1 MKAQVQEL
9 RTLVKR
15 LRTIVDL
22 PDLEWRDKY
31 SQVFSNLGAERVY
44 ALLNDLNLDFSYLDP
59 NRDYEDDVRAFID
72 SLERRM
78 QDAESLLKVLEEQ
91 AGPEESPEANEWIA
105 WYGFSLDAA
114 LVATGD
120 TEEAAIAALREGWE
134 TSIPEGALH
143 TRRFKS
149 GRAFRIAMT

>member
-44 ALLNDLNLDFSYLDP
+44 ALLNEMNLDFSYLDP
-59 NRDYEDDVRAFID
+59 NRDYEDDVRAFVD
-72 SLERRM
+72 ALERRM
-78 QDAESLLKVLEEQ
+78 QEVASLLDVLEES
-91 AGPEESPEANEWIA
+91 AAPETPAAAQWIA
-105 WYGFSLDAA
+105 SSRYSRHTVIL
-114 LVATGD
+114 ATGD
-120 TEEAAIAALREGWE
+120 TEEAAVKALREGWDSPVPDA
-134 TSIPEGALH
+134 TIH
-143 TRRFKS
+143 TRRFEHGK
-149 GRAFRIAMT
+149 ATFMPLD